1 MAPPAQRAA
10 WCIAAKQQPATHLQR
25 TEKHA
30 GKALYAKVLLA
41 VLTPCVLLHRQAC
54 APSSMRWGA
63 WCSAAC
69 SLRRLSLGGVPWEA
83 GAQVPPPDA
92 APHVETAL
100 LPVGRR
106 PPGQHFWVTDDMLP
120 DLHVALGVRAD
131 YDWERRG
138 IINERVA
145 MLQKYINAA

>member
-1 MAPPAQRAA
+1 MCATAQAGLRAVIDA
-10 WCIAAKQQPATHLQR
+10 VGRMVQR
-25 TEKHA
+25 
-30 GKALYAKVLLA
+30 GVL
-41 VLTPCVLLHRQAC
+41 P
-54 APSSMRWGA
+54 
-63 WCSAAC
+63 